1 MSLAPLPPGNRL
13 PVGVLAATGAVGQ
26 RFVQLLTDHPWFELR
41 EVSGS
46 ARGAGRPYGEVAA
59 WRLPGGV
66 PEGARGLI
74 VRGPDEE
81 LTSPILFSALPAESA
96 GAIEARMAAAG
107 HVVFSNARNHRMEP
121 DVPLIVPEVNAD
133 HAGML
138 ERQRRE
144 RGWSGA
150 IVTNPNCSTIH
161 MVLALKPLQDA
172 FGLAAVLVTTL
183 QAASGAGYPGV
194 PSLDLIDNV
203 VPYIGGEEEK
213 MASETRK
220 ILGGFTDAD
229 GFTDA
234 PIVISATCTRVPVRD
249 GHTESVAVRLERD
262 ASPEEIAAVLRD
274 FRGLP
279 QSLGL
284 PSAPTHPIVVLDQD
298 DRPQPAL
305 DRDLERGMATVVG
318 RLRRC
323 PILTAKFVL
332 LGHNTIRGAAGASIL
347 NAEMLLAQ
355 GQFGS
360 LEATGRRLKV

>member
-1 MSLAPLPPGNRL
+1 MNPSRGDRI

-46 ARGAGRPYGEVAA
+46 ERGAGRPYGEVAA
-59 WRLPGGV
+59 WRLPGG
-66 PEGARGLI
+66 PQEGARDLI

-96 GAIEARMAAAG
+96 GAIEARFAVAG
-107 HVVFSNARNHRMEP
+107 KVVFSNARNHRMEP

-133 HAGML
+133 HAAALAG
-138 ERQRRE
+138 QRTA

-150 IVTNPNCSTIH
+150 IITNPNCSTIH
-161 MVLALKPLQDA
+161 LVLALKPLQDA
-172 FGLAAVLVTTL
+172 FGLDAVLVTTL
-183 QAASGAGYPGV
+183 QATSGAGYPGV
-194 PSLDLIDNV
+194 PSLDLIDNI

-213 MASETRK
+213 MAIETRK
-220 ILGGFTDAD
+220 ILGDFDPMGGFS
-229 GFTDA
+229 DA
-234 PIVISATCTRVPVRD
+234 PAVVSATCTRVPVRD
-249 GHTESVAVRLERD
+249 GHTEAVSVRLGRE
-262 ASPEEIAAVLRD
+262 ASLDEIAAALRD
-274 FRGLP
+274 FSGPP
-279 QSLGL
+279 QALGL
-284 PSAPTHPIVVLDQD
+284 PSAPVHPIVLLNAD

-318 RLRRC
+318 RLRPC
-323 PILTAKFVL
+323 PILGAKFVL

-355 GQFGS
+355 GHLPGLSVGGVLSGS
-360 LEATGRRLKV
+360 AR